1 MAFRTDMVVAPQ
13 KRRAA
18 RGGDKPKRK
27 RKKESTPRRNEI
39 FPRHEKLSIRRD
51 AKQKRKKGR
60 KRDQLISWDDGGEL
74 KRRRRRRRDGERE
87 REREREK
94 GRFAKPSPVRQSLVT
109 QTQ

>member
-1 MAFRTDMVVAPQ
+1 M
-13 KRRAA
+13 
-18 RGGDKPKRK
+18 
-27 RKKESTPRRNEI
+27 
-39 FPRHEKLSIRRD
+39 
-51 AKQKRKKGR
+51 
-60 KRDQLISWDDGGEL
+60 ISWDDGGEL

>member
-60 KRDQLISWDDGGEL
+60 KKDHLISWNDGGEL
-74 KRRRRRRRDGERE
+74 KRREEEMERW